1 MRHSAR
7 HPPRC
12 RRGARRRERRRAY
25 PGPRSKNTGG
35 GALAKSAVR
44 KVNMERAL
52 RCTRSPQPRR
62 HARPRAGHPRLDSVL
77 LQERRGWPGH
87 GRASGKIVHS
97 NAGGEPDSLY
107 HRETAASRVL
117 LTQHPGQQP
126 RLRSVSKRTLVAPAI
141 ADRLI
146 GNAAMIGTIG
156 LLIYGVAA
164 AEEEISPAGIADRPS
179 AGFLIQLQQ
188 SLALLDWNFDQ
199 LRFRLDVI
207 VIGEGGIAADRWSR
221 HPH

>member
-1 MRHSAR
+1 MARTSACEST
-7 HPPRC
+7 PPFARLC
-12 RRGARRRERRRAY
+12 PAMTVERFSTQRRRE
-25 PGPRSKNTGG
+25 P
-35 GALAKSAVR
+35 
-44 KVNMERAL
+44 
-52 RCTRSPQPRR
+52 
-62 HARPRAGHPRLDSVL
+62 DSV
-77 LQERRGWPGH
+77 
-87 GRASGKIVHS
+87 
-97 NAGGEPDSLY
+97 Y

-117 LTQHPGQQP
+117 LTQHPGRQP

-146 GNAAMIGTIG
+146 GNAAMIGAIG

-188 SLALLDWNFDQ
+188 SLALLDRNFDQ